1 MSHFSSLLP
10 GMPLIESP
18 LFPTALG
25 ELDLSPP
32 EQDIA
37 HALNVKGYAVFNFPD
52 SDIDARIERIK
63 KKLGPELGIDDDP
76 TSIKVKENQRI
87 QDAWQFDED
96 VKAIAVNADVMDLLS
111 RLYGRRAV
119 PFQTLNFPVGTQQHA
134 HSDSIHFSCLPERFM
149 CGVWLAM
156 EDIHPDA
163 GPLMYCPGSH
173 RWPILSNLMLGT
185 PRFGDHSRSAQ
196 EPYEA
201 AWRAM
206 IEAQGTPTETFLAR
220 KGQALIWTANLLHGG
235 SPHNDPTRT
244 RWSQVTHYYFENCT
258 YYTPAYSE
266 EALGRLE
273 LRQITNIATGA
284 HEPNIMFGAE
294 LKAPSLPVKQR
305 ESVWKKLAS
314 LRTPERNPPLPQDFD
329 PELYLLLNPDVAAAG
344 VDPAVHYHRHG
355 RHEGRAYSK

>member
-1 MSHFSSLLP
+1 MSTLSSLIP
-10 GMPLIESP
+10 GMPVIESP
-18 LFPTALG
+18 LFPTALA
-25 ELDLSPP
+25 ELDLSPA
-32 EQDIA
+32 EREIA
-37 HALNVKGYAVFNFPD
+37 EALNVKGYAVIDFPD
-52 SDIDARIERIK
+52 ADIDARIERIK
-63 KKLGPELGIDDDP
+63 KKLGPDLGVDDDP
-76 TSIKVKENQRI
+76 ASIKVKENQRI

-96 VKAIAVNADVMDLLS
+96 VKAIAINANVMDLLG

-163 GPLMYCPGSH
+163 GPLMYYPGSH

-185 PRFGDHSRSAQ
+185 PRFGDHSHAAQ
-196 EPYEA
+196 QPYEA

-206 IEAQGTPTETFLAR
+206 IEAQGIQTETFLAR

-235 SPHNDPTRT
+235 SPHNDHTRT

-258 YYTPAYSE
+258 YYTPAFSE

-273 LRQITNIATGA
+273 LRQIKNIATGA
-284 HEPNIMFGAE
+284 YEPNMMFGAE
-294 LKAPSLPVKQR
+294 LPLPSPQVRQR
-305 ESVWKKLAS
+305 EGIWKRMTSRRSAEITS
-314 LRTPERNPPLPQDFD
+314 HLPRDFD
-329 PELYLLLNPDVAAAG
+329 PKLYLLLNPDVAAAG
-344 VDPAVHYHRHG
+344 VDPAVHYQKHG
-355 RHEGRAYSK
+355 RQEGRAYSK